1 MPIGKDSVKRAVTAK
16 KVAKPE
22 FETTEY
28 NMVEVSVA
36 DISYRAAKACPALV
50 ESVKENGVILP
61 VVLIKDGDSLKLLD
75 GAKRLNALK
84 ELKIPVV
91 KAVVLNGD
99 VKKIKAELK
108 KCTPANCEAKPAAKP
123 IEECKPLDVKEE
135 KFELVKRL
143 GEDDFPVY
151 LL

>member
-61 VVLIKDGDSLKLLD
+61 VVVIKDGDSLKLLD

-84 ELKIPVV
+84 ELKIPMV

-108 KCTPANCEAKPAAKP
+108 TPENCEAKPAAKL

>member
-61 VVLIKDGDSLKLLD
+61 VVVIKDGDSLKLLD

-108 KCTPANCEAKPAAKP
+108 KCTPENCEAKSAAKP
-123 IEECKPLDVKEE
+123 I
-135 KFELVKRL
+135 
-143 GEDDFPVY
+143 
-151 LL
+151 

>member
-61 VVLIKDGDSLKLLD
+61 VVVIKDGDSLKLLD

-84 ELKIPVV
+84 ELKIIDGENGPYGLYVLTVDGETHKYEESKMFWELSVDGTPSPYGIDKV
-91 KAVVLNGD
+91 KIQD
-99 VKKIKAELK
+99 
-108 KCTPANCEAKPAAKP
+108 
-123 IEECKPLDVKEE
+123 
-135 KFELVKRL
+135 
-143 GEDDFPVY
+143 GEHYSFSVES
-151 LL
+151 